1 MKKFFSLILLGLFI
15 STGAVAQT
23 RTRKIPFL
31 PYAGMPM
38 TYTRGGYSSP
48 VSSAG
53 AAVGNTAAAPAPT
66 SSYDT
71 IYFENDTNDIR
82 SDQIKKLRS
91 AAKKLKPK
99 GNGFY
104 SIVGFTTDEISD
116 DVARARIR
124 VAADALRDLGVSAQ
138 PITNIEYKK
147 NPLVNPNRVEIY
159 QNSTGLG
166 STIQ

>member
-23 RTRKIPFL
+23 RTRKVPFL

-38 TYTRGGYSSP
+38 TYTSGGYSSS
-48 VSSAG
+48 SSAG
-53 AAVGNTAAAPAPT
+53 AAVGNTTAGSAQT

-71 IYFENDTNDIR
+71 IYFESDTNDIR

-91 AAKKLKPK
+91 AAKKLKSK

-104 SIVGFTTDEISD
+104 SIVGFTTDKISD

-159 QNSTGLG
+159 QNSTSLG